1 MSRPLAIIYKR
12 GRELSPAVRKFID
25 VLTTSKVKVPGG
37 HPARGNNDKGDH
49 SERAET
55 AERLEK
61 VEKSA

>member
-1 MSRPLAIIYKR
+1 
-12 GRELSPAVRKFID
+12 VRKFIE

-37 HPARGNNDKGDH
+37 HPVRNNEKGDH
-49 SERAET
+49 SERAEK